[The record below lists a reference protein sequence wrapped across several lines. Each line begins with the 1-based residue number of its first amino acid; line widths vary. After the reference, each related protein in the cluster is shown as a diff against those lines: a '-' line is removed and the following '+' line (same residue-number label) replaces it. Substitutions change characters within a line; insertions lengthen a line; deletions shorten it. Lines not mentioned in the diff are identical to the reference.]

1 MPKSMANGTSTI
13 KPFVNQDVVESLRDR
28 DRLEDSIFQQL
39 EKIQALSEA
48 QRVID
53 STEAILSAKSR
64 QFYSVVLDEH
74 VQELRSLL
82 DRCFS

>member
-1 MPKSMANGTSTI
+1 MPKSMSNGASTV
-13 KPFVNQDVVESLRDR
+13 KPFVNQDIVESLRNR

-48 QRVID
+48 QRIID
-53 STEAILSAKSR
+53 VNETALSAKGR
-64 QFYSVVLDEH
+64 QFYSIVLDDH
-74 VQELRSLL
+74 VQELRKLL

>member
-1 MPKSMANGTSTI
+1 MPKSVANGTSAI

-28 DRLEDSIFQQL
+28 DRLEDSIFQQM

-53 STEAILSAKSR
+53 SNEANLSAKSR
-64 QFYSVVLDEH
+64 QVYSLVLDEH
-74 VQELRSLL
+74 VQDLRGLL